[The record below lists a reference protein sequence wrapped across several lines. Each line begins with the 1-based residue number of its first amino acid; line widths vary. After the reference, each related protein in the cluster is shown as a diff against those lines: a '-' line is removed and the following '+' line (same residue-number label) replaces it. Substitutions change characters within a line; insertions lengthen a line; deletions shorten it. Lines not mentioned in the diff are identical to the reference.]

1 MILFLIF
8 HSIGANHQPISLH
21 PQPGSSQHVMSSHG
35 GAHSQQEACG
45 ALEKAGGFHGEG
57 KDEHAV
63 AAGSW
68 IGSAEVDGTQ
78 MLVNCDD
85 HDDDDHDHHHL
96 LDDDD
101 DHDDHDDHDDDH
113 DHHHRLDD
121 DDDDDQDDDE
131 YKDEDDLRAA
141 NRQTG
146 PPRFPIPNY
155 RAEFVQSHNPDI
167 ADRCVKFCCKHVHC
181 PTL

>member
-8 HSIGANHQPISLH
+8 HSIGTNHQPISLH

-57 KDEHAV
+57 KGEHAV

-85 HDDDDHDHHHL
+85 DDHHHHHHQ
-96 LDDDD
+96 DDDD
-101 DHDDHDDHDDDH
+101 DHDDHDDDH
-113 DHHHRLDD
+113 
-121 DDDDDQDDDE
+121 DQDDDE
-131 YKDEDDLRAA
+131 YKDEDELRAA

-167 ADRCVKFCCKHVHC
+167 ADRCVKFCCTHVHC

>member
-1 MILFLIF
+1 MISDGCILEGLQHYILEDRPYTECGAITSMLLTMILFLIF
-8 HSIGANHQPISLH
+8 HSIGTNHQPICLL
-21 PQPGSSQHVMSSHG
+21 PQPGSSQHVMSSHD
-35 GAHSQQEACG
+35 GAHSQQEACV
-45 ALEKAGGFHGEG
+45 ALEKADSFHGEG
-57 KDEHAV
+57 KGEHAV

-68 IGSAEVDGTQ
+68 TGSAEVDGTQ

-85 HDDDDHDHHHL
+85 DDDDDHDH
-96 LDDDD
+96 
-101 DHDDHDDHDDDH
+101 
-113 DHHHRLDD
+113 
-121 DDDDDQDDDE
+121 DDDE
-131 YKDEDDLRAA
+131 YKDEDELRAA

-167 ADRCVKFCCKHVHC
+167 ADRCVKFCCTHVHY